1 MGSAQKWSHSFRN
14 LDTGKQKKKKRE
26 TNKTAD
32 AVSLLVPEPNTQ
44 ILELNILFL
53 FRKGSILSSS
63 EVRNIIINYVKS
75 NELVDETNKK

>member
-1 MGSAQKWSHSFRN
+1 M
-14 LDTGKQKKKKRE
+14 KRE
-26 TNKTAD
+26 SNKAAV

-44 ILELNILFL
+44 ILELKILFV

-63 EVRNIIINYVKS
+63 EVRNVIINYVKS